1 LTDQEMIYQQWVP
14 VVGRSLAYLC
24 LNAGDLRDKNLAEKA
39 AFLEALGIE
48 RKEAA
53 GMLGTTYASIT
64 QTLSRVK
71 RIKKGGRK
79 SGRKTKGRK
88 TRQQTS

>member
-1 LTDQEMIYQQWVP
+1 MIYQQWVP

-53 GMLGTTYASIT
+53 GMLGTT
-64 QTLSRVK
+64 
-71 RIKKGGRK
+71 
-79 SGRKTKGRK
+79 
-88 TRQQTS
+88 